1 LRAPRPSPCSRACSC
16 WAPLP
21 SVSRTS
27 RGFAV
32 RSVSGDLSIYSLP
45 SVVFVPPRLRLWCS
59 WGGGEKSSRAS
70 REKEGEPRR
79 LAAGRMITTMLT
91 RSLKGF
97 PGTGGPRPLR
107 WRPAGRTALCRCACC
122 LSVHPGRA
130 SVCCRPADNT
140 ADLASL
146 VPGCFLSANVQFST
160 NFYNHGDP
168 TFDVRSE
175 EMKKVTVCTHTS
187 LRFGPRQERPLPCR
201 HGRMLRRAGAP
212 VPKTD
217 RFARALTCASCLP
230 RAVPAH
236 GRALVDARLP
246 RPQRSDSPAFL
257 RL

>member
-1 LRAPRPSPCSRACSC
+1 VVLGLSAGDQQAALRC
-16 WAPLP
+16 
-21 SVSRTS
+21 V
-27 RGFAV
+27 AV
-32 RSVSGDLSIYSLP
+32 PVVCRS
-45 SVVFVPPRLRLWCS
+45 S
-59 WGGGEKSSRAS
+59 WS
-70 REKEGEPRR
+70 RECVR
-79 LAAGRMITTMLT
+79 
-91 RSLKGF
+91 
-97 PGTGGPRPLR
+97 
-107 WRPAGRTALCRCACC
+107 
-122 LSVHPGRA
+122 
-130 SVCCRPADNT
+130 RPADNT
-140 ADLASL
+140 ADLATL